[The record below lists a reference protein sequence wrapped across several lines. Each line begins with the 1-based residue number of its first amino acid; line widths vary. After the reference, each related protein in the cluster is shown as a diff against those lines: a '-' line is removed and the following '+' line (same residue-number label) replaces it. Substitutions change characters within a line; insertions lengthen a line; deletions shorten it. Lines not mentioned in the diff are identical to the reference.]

1 MKWLYG
7 IFWRDASTQ
16 HDLWVMTTNKRQ
28 AIKHSKSH
36 PGSDV
41 YRVSYGHSR
50 VWDAPTFKV
59 VGDRIFTTR
68 TNVLSTT

>member
-7 IFWRDASTQ
+7 VFWRDSYNV
-16 HDLWVMTTNKRQ
+16 LMWGMTTRKKDAIRISRQ
-28 AIKHSKSH
+28 H

-50 VWDAPTFKV
+50 SWDAPTFKA
-59 VGDRIFTTR
+59 VGDKIHTTP
-68 TNVLSTT
+68 TNVLSN